1 MTVDVQVATD
11 AAGIPAAGNVGE
23 WVERTT
29 RAAGPGGDFD
39 VSIRIVDAG
48 EMQALNRDYRD
59 QDKPTNVLAFPAGD
73 AGFVPPGER
82 PLLGDIVVCAG
93 IVADEAAEQGGVRI
107 PGQYFSSQMN
117 DKPPSTSGTG
127 STSLIARLK
136 RAIKGE
142 PWSREEIH
150 DIIQQSET
158 DIDAEEKSMLAG
170 VLEVSET
177 QVRDVMIPRSQMV
190 VIDIEDD
197 IDEMIKVIVESGHSR
212 FPVMGEDR
220 DEVLGVLLAKDLLR
234 YFGRRA
240 GQEVPIR
247 KLLRPAAVI
256 PESKRLNALLKEF
269 RASHNHMAIVVDEYG
284 GVSGL
289 LTIEDVLEE
298 IVGEIDDEHD
308 PEEDAFIR
316 SEGDRDGRPSF
327 AVRALTRI
335 EDFNE
340 FFECELSDEEYDTVG
355 GLVMH
360 ELGRLPRRGE
370 SIDFG
375 GFEFSVTKA
384 DKRRIGALRVQRL
397 AV

>member
-1 MTVDVQVATD
+1 
-11 AAGIPAAGNVGE
+11 
-23 WVERTT
+23 
-29 RAAGPGGDFD
+29 
-39 VSIRIVDAG
+39 
-48 EMQALNRDYRD
+48 
-59 QDKPTNVLAFPAGD
+59 
-73 AGFVPPGER
+73 
-82 PLLGDIVVCAG
+82 
-93 IVADEAAEQGGVRI
+93 
-107 PGQYFSSQMN
+107 MN

-127 STSLIARLK
+127 STSLIARIK

-142 PWSREEIH
+142 PWSREEIQ

-197 IDEMIKVIVESGHSR
+197 IDAMISVIVESGHSR

-234 YFGRRA
+234 FFGRSG

-308 PEEDAFIR
+308 PEEAAFIR
-316 SEGDRDGRPSF
+316 PEGERNGRPCF

-335 EDFNE
+335 EDFND

-370 SIDFG
+370 SIGFG

-384 DKRRIGALRVQRL
+384 DKRRIGALRVHRL
-397 AV
+397 ET

>member
-1 MTVDVQVATD
+1 
-11 AAGIPAAGNVGE
+11 
-23 WVERTT
+23 
-29 RAAGPGGDFD
+29 
-39 VSIRIVDAG
+39 
-48 EMQALNRDYRD
+48 
-59 QDKPTNVLAFPAGD
+59 
-73 AGFVPPGER
+73 
-82 PLLGDIVVCAG
+82 
-93 IVADEAAEQGGVRI
+93 
-107 PGQYFSSQMN
+107 MN
-117 DKPPSTSGTG
+117 DKPPSTGGTG
-127 STSLIARLK
+127 STSLIARIK

-142 PWSREEIH
+142 PWSREEIQ

-158 DIDAEEKSMLAG
+158 NIDAEEKSMLAG

-190 VIDIEDD
+190 VIDIDDD
-197 IDEMIKVIVESGHSR
+197 INEMISVIVDSGHSR

-240 GQEVPIR
+240 GQDVPIR

-308 PEEDAFIR
+308 PEEDAYIR
-316 SEGDRDGRPSF
+316 QEGDRDGKPCF

-370 SIDFG
+370 SVDFG

-397 AV
+397 EA